1 MLHATRTFQ
10 QPSPI
15 QSQCWPI
22 VLSGRDLIGIAATGS
37 GKTLAFGL
45 PMLRHV
51 SAQRDAVS
59 IHWQSCL
66 LLLMM
71 LAAVGLPL
79 PQLLPLQHPT
89 IGRAHA
95 ATIVLLLR
103 GHVAPIVFMP
113 NFVLPS

>member
-1 MLHATRTFQ
+1 MLLVQTCDKPACLLLQTGLPANMLHATRTFQ

-59 IHWQSCL
+59 IHTQPC
-66 LLLMM
+66 
-71 LAAVGLPL
+71 
-79 PQLLPLQHPT
+79 LLPLLMLPVVSL
-89 IGRAHA
+89 A
-95 ATIVLLLR
+95 LLQL
-103 GHVAPIVFMP
+103 AC
-113 NFVLPS
+113 